1 MSSRKYVRAQR
12 IKKAA
17 EILAY
22 LNIARVRRYY
32 KAFGE
37 VLGVHPLSVS
47 WFIGEK
53 RKEGSWVVNLKR
65 NQPTRYQPSQKH
77 RALTQRHKIVSSKTN
92 LEQYMR
98 DGWGVS
104 EEGKEEW
111 RGILAREVLACLN
124 GERVFCTCSAF
135 AEVLGVPASSVGNYF
150 GERRKEVSWVVIRG
164 IEGPTELH
172 QAHLLSGS
180 TRAQDII
187 ESGIELETLM
197 RTHWQYSVSGA
208 KSIRDMPISPKFDWW
223 QTENT

>member
-22 LNIARVRRYY
+22 LNIARVRCYY

-65 NQPTRYQPSQKH
+65 NQPTCYQPSQKH

-124 GERVFCTCSAF
+124 GERV
-135 AEVLGVPASSVGNYF
+135 SVHAVRSLRSLVF
-150 GERRKEVSWVVIRG
+150 LPR
-164 IEGPTELH
+164 P
-172 QAHLLSGS
+172 
-180 TRAQDII
+180 
-187 ESGIELETLM
+187 
-197 RTHWQYSVSGA
+197 
-208 KSIRDMPISPKFDWW
+208 
-223 QTENT
+223 